1 MEIVDCQE
9 WENDNCNRVRFI
21 RVEITDL
28 RQTIFDIISD
38 LNDLSWINKFEQE
51 YKRESFLARAKTTAD
66 ALSYQIQQEQADTVT
81 EDTGEYIVSEAS
93 RLSIVKQWNYL
104 SIPLAELLG
113 RKLTGNPGF
122 DFFTVNENDIIIFGE
137 AKYSTSNNA
146 YGRAFRQVDEFID
159 LKKDIADLKLID
171 DFCDEQALNN
181 VIRNIKGFAIGFS
194 SKKIATED
202 LVKNIKANTHYT
214 KLSYYPEIIIVAV
227 NI

>member
-1 MEIVDCQE
+1 MKIVDCQE

-28 RQTIFDIISD
+28 RQSIFDIISA

-122 DFFTVNENDIIIFGE
+122 DFFTVIMISLFLV
-137 AKYSTSNNA
+137 
-146 YGRAFRQVDEFID
+146 RQNIQRRTMRMVE
-159 LKKDIADLKLID
+159 LLNKLM
-171 DFCDEQALNN
+171 
-181 VIRNIKGFAIGFS
+181 S
-194 SKKIATED
+194 
-202 LVKNIKANTHYT
+202 
-214 KLSYYPEIIIVAV
+214 LSI
-227 NI
+227 